1 MVWHLVFN
9 AFGQNS
15 NNMAKRKFL
24 VTISTEYDEFDESVF
39 SAKEAIGNAILNEVQ
54 DNFESP
60 LYDCGFS
67 VEEVTE

>member
-1 MVWHLVFN
+1 
-9 AFGQNS
+9 
-15 NNMAKRKFL
+15 MAKRKFL
-24 VTISTEYDEFDESVF
+24 VTISTEYDKFDESVF
-39 SAKEAIGNAILNEVQ
+39 LAKEAIGNAILNEVQ

>member
-1 MVWHLVFN
+1 
-9 AFGQNS
+9 
-15 NNMAKRKFL
+15 MAKRKFL

-39 SAKEAIGNAILNEVQ
+39 SAKDAIGNAILNEVQ